1 MSNEK
6 NKKIKILDNKL
17 NIGNYTFLNDEN
29 LLPQQSSSNS
39 YLKEESVDE
48 GQTAI
53 KKIDEKYKKK
63 KVLNKEEITKSI
75 KGLKF
80 LNQSQRNHSSVY
92 E

>member
-1 MSNEK
+1 MK
-6 NKKIKILDNKL
+6 KIKKIKILDNKS
-17 NIGNYTFLNDEN
+17 NIGNYTFLNDGN

-39 YLKEESVDE
+39 YLKDGSVDE

-63 KVLNKEEITKSI
+63 KVMNKEEIAKSS

>member
-1 MSNEK
+1 MK
-6 NKKIKILDNKL
+6 KIKKIKILDNKS

-29 LLPQQSSSNS
+29 LLPQQSPSTS
-39 YLKEESVDE
+39 YLKDGSVDE
-48 GQTAI
+48 VQTAI

-63 KVLNKEEITKSI
+63 KVMNKEEIAKSS

>member
-1 MSNEK
+1 MK
-6 NKKIKILDNKL
+6 KMKKIKILDNKS
-17 NIGNYTFLNDEN
+17 NIGNYTFLNDDN
-29 LLPQQSSSNS
+29 LLPQQSSLSNS
-39 YLKEESVDE
+39 YPKEESVDE

-63 KVLNKEEITKSI
+63 KVMNKEEIAKSS

>member
-1 MSNEK
+1 MK
-6 NKKIKILDNKL
+6 KIKKIKILDNKS

-29 LLPQQSSSNS
+29 LLPQQSSSTS
-39 YLKEESVDE
+39 YLKDGSVDE

-63 KVLNKEEITKSI
+63 KVMNKEEIAKSS

>member
-1 MSNEK
+1 M
-6 NKKIKILDNKL
+6 KILDKKTSSE
-17 NIGNYTFLNDEN
+17 NYTFLEDKNI
-29 LLPQQSSSNS
+29 LSQQSSMPNSND
-39 YLKEESVDE
+39 EQADE
-48 GQTAI
+48 GQITI

-63 KVLNKEEITKSI
+63 KVMNKFETSKSS